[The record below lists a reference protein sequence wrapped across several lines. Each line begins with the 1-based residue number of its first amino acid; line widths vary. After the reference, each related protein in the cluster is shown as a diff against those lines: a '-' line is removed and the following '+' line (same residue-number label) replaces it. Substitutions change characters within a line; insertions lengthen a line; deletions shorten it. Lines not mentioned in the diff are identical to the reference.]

1 MFFFCEFVDLGFV
14 SVHKHA
20 KEELGQY
27 PAILTSHLV
36 NNPYVIIEMI
46 VNLLFHQYDVP
57 TYVGMLEEEVKDE
70 LMETDVPSE
79 GKDCPCIYL
88 VIQI

>member
-1 MFFFCEFVDLGFV
+1 M
-14 SVHKHA
+14 
-20 KEELGQY
+20 
-27 PAILTSHLV
+27 IL
-36 NNPYVIIEMI
+36 
-46 VNLLFHQYDVP
+46 NLLFHQYDVP